1 MGGGF
6 NNKAIT
12 KELEINMTE
21 INSKMG
27 IISALKDSEQ
37 RARNWFADI
46 PDHEFFTRQAEVWS
60 SSDNVD
66 HMIRAIKPIIK
77 ALKLPKVALQTMFGR
92 PSNISRTY
100 DEICTIYRGEIAN
113 GAKASGTFLPK
124 QNTPQNPEEEKA
136 ELLNELSTVIE
147 KLISVLERW
156 SESDLDEVQLP
167 HPIIGKLTVREML
180 FFTIY
185 HNLRHASQEGD

>member
-1 MGGGF
+1 
-6 NNKAIT
+6 
-12 KELEINMTE
+12 MTE

-37 RARNWFADI
+37 RALNWFADI
-46 PDHEFFTRQAEVWS
+46 PDHGFFTRQGEVWS
-60 SSDNVD
+60 ASDNVD
-66 HMIRAIKPIIK
+66 HMIRAIKPLIK

-92 PSNISRTY
+92 PGNLSRTY
-100 DEICTIYRGEIAN
+100 DEICTIYRAEIAN
-113 GAKASGTFLPK
+113 GARASGTFLPK
-124 QNTPQNPEEEKA
+124 QNTPQSPEQEKA
-136 ELLNELSTVIE
+136 ELLDQLSSTID
-147 KLISVLERW
+147 KLMSVLEGW

-180 FFTIY
+180 FFTIH

>member
-1 MGGGF
+1 M
-6 NNKAIT
+6 A
-12 KELEINMTE
+12 E
-21 INSKMG
+21 INSKMDLM
-27 IISALKDSEQ
+27 SALKDSEQ
-37 RARNWFADI
+37 RAQDWFAGI
-46 PDHEFFTRQAEVWS
+46 PDHEFFTRQGEVWS

-92 PSNISRTY
+92 PGNLSRTY

-113 GAKASGTFLPK
+113 GAQASGTFLPK
-124 QNTPQNPEEEKA
+124 QNTPQFPEQEKA
-136 ELLNELSTVIE
+136 ELLDQLSSVID
-147 KLISVLERW
+147 KLNSVLEGW

-185 HNLRHASQEGD
+185 HNLRHASREGD

>member
-1 MGGGF
+1 
-6 NNKAIT
+6 
-12 KELEINMTE
+12 MTE
-21 INSKMG
+21 INSKMD
-27 IISALKDSEQ
+27 IVSALKDSEH
-37 RARNWFADI
+37 RARNWFSAI
-46 PDHEFFTRQAEVWS
+46 PNHEFFTRQGEVWS

-66 HMIRAIKPIIK
+66 HMIRAIKPLIK

-92 PSNISRTY
+92 PGNLSRTY

-113 GAKASGTFLPK
+113 GARASGTFLPK
-124 QNTPQNPEEEKA
+124 QNTPQFPEQEKE
-136 ELLNELSTVIE
+136 ELLDKLSSVID
-147 KLISVLERW
+147 KLTSVLEGW

-185 HNLRHASQEGD
+185 HNLRHASREGD